1 MIKLGPES
9 EEMRPMSFDD
19 IFLSRLKLLIIMAK
33 AYLKDYP
40 IGKYRKSAIIENAH
54 HIFYHSL
61 QLSSQI
67 NLSENFETESQ
78 LVITSE
84 MDKEEERKFHQ
95 RVQLLAVMIKAA
107 AENRRIG
114 IERRQFLYDQHIPE
128 RRSGK
133 GRLTENFKKK
143 ALQENLDRI
152 CDTLIF
158 KFHLKDFEFLKV
170 A

>member
-67 NLSENFETESQ
+67 NLSENYETESQ
-78 LVITSE
+78 STTASE
-84 MDKEEERKFHQ
+84 IDIEEECKFHQ
-95 RVQLLAVMIKAA
+95 RVQLLAVMVKAA
-107 AENRRIG
+107 AENR
-114 IERRQFLYDQHIPE
+114 
-128 RRSGK
+128 
-133 GRLTENFKKK
+133 LTENFRKK

-152 CDTLIF
+152 CETLIF
-158 KFHLKDFEFLKV
+158 TFHLKDFEFLKV

>member
-67 NLSENFETESQ
+67 NLSENYETESQ
-78 LVITSE
+78 LV
-84 MDKEEERKFHQ
+84 M
-95 RVQLLAVMIKAA
+95 AVMIKVA

-158 KFHLKDFEFLKV
+158 TFHIKDFEFLKV